1 MQKENTPSKEII
13 KKQDKQE
20 SPKKKKTR
28 KMKDVG
34 SPHAKGFV
42 ENIPVFLEFLKV
54 CGLEGKLR
62 EAAKPPIVTAVTDKS
77 PIVLSKERNLVEIA
91 APVSP
96 KQQHILSG
104 KHIVMTKV
112 HDKTIMVDVV
122 KVGGIV
128 VDKMSQR
135 VFVLVVKSMHD
146 SSKKMDYARE
156 HGIPMMLPCE
166 FVDKYL
172 IK

>member
-1 MQKENTPSKEII
+1 M
-13 KKQDKQE
+13 
-20 SPKKKKTR
+20 
-28 KMKDVG
+28 V
-34 SPHAKGFV
+34 A
-42 ENIPVFLEFLKV
+42 
-54 CGLEGKLR
+54 
-62 EAAKPPIVTAVTDKS
+62 AVTETA
-77 PIVLSKERNLVEIA
+77 PIVLSKEGEPVGIA

-112 HDKTIMVDVV
+112 HDKTIMADVV

-128 VDKMSQR
+128 DDEMSQR

-146 SSKKMDYARE
+146 SSKKMDYAIE

-172 IK
+172 TK